1 MDIIKKIFIFLFFF
15 IFCYLPSQAIA
26 ANLIVDFY
34 PDPLFKSINI
44 APGNSVSGF
53 VKVTNTSGQ
62 TQKVVAEDDNVIDS
76 NNFSSYLNLIIK
88 QDEKI
93 LFNDSLKNFFIAKE
107 VFLSELENEFSVI
120 YEFIITFDSSVL
132 DNLQGKSLENFDL
145 LVGFLGQEK
154 IAVTQSRSS
163 GANPG
168 SVYEKK
174 EIENIESEKEERR
187 KEKKEIKEIK
197 DNSEQ
202 ANPVNSVNPVN
213 LRLNQG
219 QVAGQ
224 SDIEQQQPEQIAEE
238 QEQLR
243 EQPQEQKQEQK
254 NSATEIYFITGFI
267 FLFLAIIY
275 LIKII
280 KNRTRKNN

>member
-62 TQKVVAEDDNVIDS
+62 TQKVVAEADNVIDS

-120 YEFIITFDSSVL
+120 YEFIITFDSLVS
-132 DNLQGKSLENFDL
+132 DNLQGKSLKNFDL

-154 IAVTQSRSS
+154 IAVTESRSRGS
-163 GANPG
+163 NPG

-174 EIENIESEKEERR
+174 ESEKKESEKEESEKEERR

-202 ANPVNSVNPVN
+202 ANPVNLVNPVNPVN

-219 QVAGQ
+219 QIAGQ
-224 SDIEQQQPEQIAEE
+224 SDIEQQQQEHPSEE
-238 QEQLR
+238 QGQL
-243 EQPQEQKQEQK
+243 QEQKQEQK
-254 NSATEIYFITGFI
+254 QKNSAVLMYVLAGFGLVM
-267 FLFLAIIY
+267 FFY
-275 LIKII
+275 LIFKL
-280 KNRTRKNN
+280 K

>member
-1 MDIIKKIFIFLFFF
+1 MDIIKKIFIFLFFLF
-15 IFCYLPSQAIA
+15 IFCCLPLPAEA
-26 ANLIVDFY
+26 GNLIVDFS
-34 PDPLFKSINI
+34 PDPLFAS
-44 APGNSVSGF
+44 ADFSPGNSVSGL

-62 TQKVVAEDDNVIDS
+62 TQKVVAEADNIIDS

-107 VFLSELENEFSVI
+107 IFLSELENEFSAI
-120 YEFIITFDSSVL
+120 YEFVITFDSSAPSE
-132 DNLQGKSLENFDL
+132 LQGKSLENFDL

-154 IAVTQSRSS
+154 IVVAQSSS
-163 GANPG
+163 GANLG
-168 SVYEKK
+168 GVYEEK
-174 EIENIESEKEERR
+174 EIEKTESEKIEG
-187 KEKKEIKEIK
+187 IK

-202 ANPVNSVNPVN
+202 ANPVNLVNPVNPVNPVN

>member
-1 MDIIKKIFIFLFFF
+1 MPIKKIFIVLV
-15 IFCYLPSQAIA
+15 IFYCLPSQAIA

-62 TQKVVAEDDNVIDS
+62 TQKVVAEADNVIDS

-120 YEFIITFDSSVL
+120 YEFIITFDSLVS
-132 DNLQGKSLENFDL
+132 DNLQGKSLKNFDL

-202 ANPVNSVNPVN
+202 ANPVNLVNPVNPVN

-219 QVAGQ
+219 QIAGQ
-224 SDIEQQQPEQIAEE
+224 SDIEQQQQEHPSEE
-238 QEQLR
+238 QGQL
-243 EQPQEQKQEQK
+243 QEQKQEQK
-254 NSATEIYFITGFI
+254 QKNSAVLMYVLAGFGLVM
-267 FLFLAIIY
+267 FFY
-275 LIKII
+275 LIFKL
-280 KNRTRKNN
+280 K